1 MCFGTVSFPSKPP
14 PLLRQ
19 QRGSTVVH
27 EAGFADCGK
36 ELVDLLGRS
45 LADHR
50 REWTVVGGM
59 TEMTGFGAA
68 TTAAVEMTVAAAA
81 AAALKLS

>member
-45 LADHR
+45 LAELTIGEGG
-50 REWTVVGGM
+50 REGGNGRWSVG
-59 TEMTGFGAA
+59 
-68 TTAAVEMTVAAAA
+68 
-81 AAALKLS
+81 